1 MIAGPPPVTA
11 AAIGIDVGTSGVRAA
26 VVDASGIQL
35 GFGAA
40 RLAPGDRRNP
50 AAWWLAVESA
60 LAALKAEADLS
71 TVEGIAV
78 DGTSGTI
85 VLLNDAGQPMSEA
98 SLYNDAAPVD
108 AVRAVAAAA
117 PAGSAAIGAA
127 SPLAKLLAMQGVP
140 GTARLSHQADW
151 IAARLGAPF
160 GISDENNAL
169 KTGYDPVRRCWPGWL
184 RDLGIHLP
192 LLPEVAEPG
201 TPIGTI
207 DPALATRFG
216 LRADVLIAA
225 GTTDGCA
232 AYLATG
238 ADTVGQAITSL
249 GSTLTLKQ
257 LCDRPIFAPE
267 YGVYSHR
274 LGDRWLAGGASNSGG
289 AALAR
294 HFTHDAL
301 VALSARID
309 PARESGLDYYPL
321 PGPGER
327 FPFAD
332 PHMPPRETPRPADD
346 VRFLHGLLEGI
357 ARIEALGYRRLADL
371 GGPTLAAVRTVGA
384 GARNAAWTGIRRRML
399 GVDLLPA
406 QSEEAAVGAARL
418 ALRGMH
424 SAGPAGIGEVLQ
436 RPYMLP

>member
-1 MIAGPPPVTA
+1 V
-11 AAIGIDVGTSGVRAA
+11 
-26 VVDASGIQL
+26 L
-35 GFGAA
+35 
-40 RLAPGDRRNP
+40 
-50 AAWWLAVESA
+50 
-60 LAALKAEADLS
+60 
-71 TVEGIAV
+71 
-78 DGTSGTI
+78 
-85 VLLNDAGQPMSEA
+85 LLNDAGQPMRQA
-98 SLYNDAAPVD
+98 SLYNHPAHEE

-117 PAGSAAIGAA
+117 PAGSAAVGAA

-151 IAARLGAPF
+151 IAAQLGAPS

-184 RDLGIHLP
+184 RDLGIRMA
-192 LLPEVAEPG
+192 LLPEVVEPG

-216 LRADVLIAA
+216 LPADVMIAA

-232 AYLATG
+232 AFLATG
-238 ADTVGQAITSL
+238 ADTVGEAVTSL

-257 LCDRPIFAPE
+257 FSERPIFAPE

-294 HFTHDAL
+294 YFTPGELAP
-301 VALSARID
+301 LSARIK
-309 PARESGLDYYPL
+309 PALESGLDYYPL
-321 PGPGER
+321 PSPGER

-332 PHMPPRETPRPADD
+332 PLLSPRETPRPADD

-371 GGPTLAAVRTVGA
+371 DGPTLDTVRTVGT
-384 GARNAAWTGIRRRML
+384 GARNAVWTGIRRRAL
-399 GVDLLPA
+399 GVDFMPA
-406 QSEEAAVGAARL
+406 KSEEAAVGVATL
-418 ALRGMH
+418 AFKAMR
-424 SAGPAGIGEVLQ
+424 
-436 RPYMLP
+436 

>member
-1 MIAGPPPVTA
+1 MTA

-26 VVDASGIQL
+26 LVDASGKQL
-35 GFGAA
+35 GFGSAS
-40 RLAPGDRRNP
+40 LAPGDRRNP
-50 AAWWLAVESA
+50 AAWWHAVESA

-71 TVEGIAV
+71 GVGCIAV
-78 DGTSGTI
+78 DGTSGTLL
-85 VLLNDAGQPMSEA
+85 LLNDAGQPMRQA
-98 SLYNDAAPVD
+98 SLYNDPAPEE

-117 PAGSAAIGAA
+117 PAGSAAVGAA

-151 IAARLGAPF
+151 IAAQLGAPS

-184 RDLGIHLP
+184 RDLGIRMA
-192 LLPEVAEPG
+192 LLPEVVEPG

-207 DPALATRFG
+207 DPTLAARFG
-216 LRADVLIAA
+216 LPPGVLIAA

-238 ADTVGQAITSL
+238 ADRVGEAVTSL

-257 LCDRPIFAPE
+257 FSERPIFAPE

-294 HFTHDAL
+294 YFTPDAL
-301 VALSARID
+301 AALSARID
-309 PARESGLDYYPL
+309 PALESGLDYYPL
-321 PGPGER
+321 ACPGER

-332 PHMPPRETPRPADD
+332 PLLPPRETPRPGDD

-357 ARIEALGYRRLADL
+357 AKIEALGYRRLADL
-371 GGPTLAAVRTVGA
+371 GGPTLAAVRTVGT
-384 GARNAAWTGIRRRML
+384 GAHNAAWAEIRRRVL
-399 GVDLLPA
+399 GADLIPA
-406 QSEEAAVGAARL
+406 RSEEAAVGTAKL
-418 ALRGMH
+418 ALKAMH
-424 SAGPAGIGEVLQ
+424 SAVPAGIGEVLQ